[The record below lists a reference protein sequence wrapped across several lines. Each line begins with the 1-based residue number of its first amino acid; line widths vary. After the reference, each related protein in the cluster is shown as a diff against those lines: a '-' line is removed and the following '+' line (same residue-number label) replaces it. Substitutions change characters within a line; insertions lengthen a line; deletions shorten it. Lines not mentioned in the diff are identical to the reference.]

1 MGRAPAAFFL
11 IFAPLGFG
19 LLTLALDM
27 DANWDLRN
35 YHYYNAYAF
44 LTGRESYDI
53 LAAQAPTFFNPLI
66 DVPFFLATEVWP
78 ARLVGFLLGTVQSLN
93 VIPLYGIAHAALRIE
108 PLCRRRLAAAA
119 LALLGMLGVGTL
131 SELGTTFY
139 DNVVTLGPL
148 AALWIILRRH
158 DRILCGRLGEVW
170 LPLLLAGFL
179 SGVAVGLK
187 QPIVTLA
194 IGLCFAFLFMPTPF
208 PRRVMLSFIFG
219 IGVILGM
226 AASDG
231 FWMLHL
237 WHAYGNPLFPF
248 YNQIFKS
255 PWALPKDYREFFYIP
270 GGLWTRV
277 FFPFAYLLH
286 PHLTGEVDFR
296 DLRIL
301 VVFVLIPAAAIVAF
315 IRRVQRRPS
324 PEAISGAD
332 ETRYLLTA
340 FALGYVVWVTI
351 FCIYRYLIAYEML
364 APLAITLAIGLLPL
378 GLRARAYAIAGTL
391 AFVVVTMQP
400 TNWIRVPWTEKWV
413 TASVPKLADPHH
425 TLVLITGHEPLS
437 YLIPFFPP
445 AVRFLRI
452 HSGFTGP
459 YEPTVRFN
467 IEMHRIVERHQGPLF
482 VLYNPNETVFA
493 EKYLPA
499 YRLAIDRGT
508 CRSVPSN
515 IGYLPYLL
523 CALKRVG

>member
-1 MGRAPAAFFL
+1 MSRVAAAFFL
-11 IFAPLGFG
+11 ILAPLGFG
-19 LLTLALDM
+19 LLTLALGM

-44 LTGRESYDI
+44 LSGREGYDI
-53 LAAQAPTFFNPLI
+53 LVAQAPTFFNPLI
-66 DVPFFLATEVWP
+66 DVPFYLATQAWP
-78 ARLVGFLLGTVQSLN
+78 ARVVGFLLGTVQGLN
-93 VIPLYGIAHAALRIE
+93 IIPLYGIAHATLRIE
-108 PLCRRRLAAAA
+108 PASRQRLVAAGS
-119 LALLGMLGVGTL
+119 ALLGMLGVGAL

-139 DNVVTLGPL
+139 DNVVCLGPL

-158 DRILCGRLGEVW
+158 ERILHGRLDEAW
-170 LPLLLAGFL
+170 PLLLLAGVL

-194 IGLCFAFLFMPTPF
+194 FGLCFAFLFTPTPIF
-208 PRRVMLSFIFG
+208 RRITLAFLFG
-219 IGVILGM
+219 IGVIIGM

-248 YNQIFKS
+248 YNQIFES

-270 GGLWTRV
+270 GGLRTRI
-277 FFPFAYLLH
+277 FFPFAYLRD
-286 PHLTGEVDFR
+286 PYLTGEVDFR

-301 VVFVLIPAAAIVAF
+301 VSFVLLPLAAVITLIQRRERRPAA
-315 IRRVQRRPS
+315 
-324 PEAISGAD
+324 EALSGAE

-340 FALGYVVWVTI
+340 FALGYVVWVAI

-364 APLAITLAIGLLPL
+364 APLVITLAIGVLPF
-378 GLRARAYAIAGTL
+378 GLRMRAYAVVGIL
-391 AFVVVTMQP
+391 AFVVVTMKP

-413 TASVPKLADPHH
+413 MATAPKVADADHA
-425 TLVLITGHEPLS
+425 LVLITGHEPLS

-459 YEPTVRFN
+459 HEPTVRFN
-467 IEMHRIVERHQGPLF
+467 IEMHRIVEQHRGPLF
-482 VLYNPNETVFA
+482 VLYNPNEAVFA

-499 YRLAIDRGT
+499 YHLAIDRGA
-508 CRSVPSN
+508 CQSVPSN
-515 IGYLPYLL
+515 IGYLPYLF
-523 CALKRVG
+523 CALKPAG